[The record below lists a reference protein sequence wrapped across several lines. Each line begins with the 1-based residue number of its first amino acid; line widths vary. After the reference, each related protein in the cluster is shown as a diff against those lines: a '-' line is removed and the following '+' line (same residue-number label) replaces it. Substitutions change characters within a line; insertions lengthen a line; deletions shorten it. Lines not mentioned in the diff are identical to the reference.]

1 MLILTQKQNKALL
14 ALLTQ
19 PTREAAAKAAGI
31 TSKTLRSYLDDPAFL
46 SEYEKALSGLVKD
59 ATRQA
64 QQSLSPALSTLRE
77 IVEDSRQPA
86 TARISAAR
94 SLLEYSLRLTEIT
107 DILDQLRELENRAI
121 ADRLPDIEGACRL
134 LMDGKLAEAQNK
146 YNH

>member
-94 SLLEYSLRLTEIT
+94 SLLEYSMRLTEIT
-107 DILDQLRELENRAI
+107 EILDQLRELEQWRDESN
-121 ADRLPDIEGACRL
+121 D
-134 LMDGKLAEAQNK
+134 
-146 YNH
+146 